1 MFAVIKTGGKQY
13 KVAENDVVKVEK
25 LGVAPGDKVEFDA
38 LMIGDD
44 KGVKVGAP
52 TVDGA
57 RVSAEVID
65 HDRTRKVL
73 VFKKKRRKDY
83 RRTQGHRQHVTVLR
97 VTGITGAA

>member
-13 KVAENDVVKVEK
+13 KVAENDVIKVEK
-25 LGVAPGDKVEFDA
+25 LGAAPGDKVEFDA

-44 KGVKVGAP
+44 KGVKVGSP

-57 RVSAEVID
+57 RVAAEVVGQ
-65 HDRTRKVL
+65 DRNRKVL

-83 RRTQGHRQHVTVLR
+83 RRTKGHRQHVTVLR